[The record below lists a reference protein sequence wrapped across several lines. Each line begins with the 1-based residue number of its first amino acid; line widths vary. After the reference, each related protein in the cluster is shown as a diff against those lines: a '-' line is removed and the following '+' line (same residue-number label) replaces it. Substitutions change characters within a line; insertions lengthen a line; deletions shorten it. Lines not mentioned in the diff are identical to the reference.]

1 MKIVFSIE
9 KLFKVLYNIF
19 NNRWDMLA
27 EKLSSVINESKQRAV
42 LLKNEFVKLIEN
54 SLILPFNIPS
64 KNMAIMNTADGLKY
78 PEWFKILIDNRS
90 SHQIVIQNI
99 DRLSKPDQHKF
110 YELIK
115 YRTISNISLPSD
127 CGVIVSYT
135 NIDQVDEII
144 KTICKQM

>member
-1 MKIVFSIE
+1 
-9 KLFKVLYNIF
+9 
-19 NNRWDMLA
+19 MLA

-42 LLKNEFVKLIEN
+42 LLKNDFVKLIEN
-54 SLILPFNIPS
+54 FLILPFNVPS
-64 KNMAIMNTADGLKY
+64 KNMAILNTADGLKY
-78 PEWFKILIDNRS
+78 PEWFKNLIDNKG

-115 YRTISNISLPSD
+115 YRTISNISLPGD